1 MFKHWFK
8 TWLKKEEGNAMI
20 MGAFGI
26 ILLLM
31 FMGIMVDMGLYFT
44 SYRRLSAVTK
54 YSSEE
59 IQQMLPYYSFANDY
73 ESAFRTEFNKNLYEY
88 GYTLDNV
95 DRSTIT
101 RINTS
106 RLGNP
111 IISVE
116 MDVALHDT
124 YQCIF
129 LPIIGISELP
139 VNASRKTAQSYGI
152 EKRYTAG
159 MPVELWTG
167 GVELDD

>member
-1 MFKHWFK
+1 MYKQQIK

-31 FMGIMVDMGLYFT
+31 FMGIMVDMGLYYT
-44 SYRRLSAVTK
+44 SYRRLNSVAK

-73 ESAFRTEFNKNLYEY
+73 DLAFRTEFSENLYEY
-88 GYTLDNV
+88 GYTQDNV
-95 DRSTIT
+95 DQSKIT
-101 RINTS
+101 RVNTTD
-106 RLGNP
+106 RGNP
-111 IISVE
+111 VIHVTI
-116 MDVALHDT
+116 DIALNDT
-124 YQCIF
+124 YHCIF

-139 VNASRKTAQSYGI
+139 VNASMKTILAYGI
-152 EKRYTAG
+152 DKRYTPG
-159 MPVELWTG
+159 MPVQLWTG